1 MKLSDFFNTTYRP
14 LRLRGRSPKT
24 TLLYVN
30 LFRQFDRWLAA
41 EGIATEGCI
50 EHLDELILARYL
62 DHRAS
67 CRSAYTAEK
76 ERSQLLA
83 LARLAWERRVPG
95 LERMP
100 TCPPGVLPQ
109 RVPTSWTTEE
119 MQRVFE
125 VASHAQRP
133 IHGVPANEFFTA
145 LLMLCW
151 ETGERIGAVLAIPA
165 SEYRRPSVMVQPE
178 TRKGGKEGRI
188 YSLSPDLCDRLDRL
202 AVHKHERLI
211 PWTGHFTAL
220 YGRLKVLLTR
230 AGLGGRRLAFHQIRR
245 TAISHIAAAGGD
257 PVAFAGHSNP
267 SVTRRW
273 YIDPRLSERGPKP
286 HELLPRLD
294 PPHEPP
300 AAA

>member
-1 MKLSDFFNTTYRP
+1 MKLADFFSTTYRP

-24 TLLYVN
+24 TLLYTN
-30 LFRQFDRWLAA
+30 LFRQFDKWLQS
-41 EGIATEGCI
+41 ESIASEGCI
-50 EHLDELILARYL
+50 EHLDELVLARYL
-62 DHRAS
+62 DHRAG

-100 TCPPGVLPQ
+100 TCPPGILPQ
-109 RVPTSWTTEE
+109 KVPTSWTTEE
-119 MQRVFE
+119 IRHVFDTAE
-125 VASHAQRP
+125 KAQRP
-133 IHGVPANEFFTA
+133 IHGVPAGEFWSA
-145 LLMLCW
+145 LLLLCW

-165 SEYRRPSVMVQPE
+165 GEYRRPAVMVAPE

-188 YSLSPDLCDRLDRL
+188 YHLSPDLCDRLDRL
-202 AVHKHERLI
+202 AAHKHERLI
-211 PWTGHFTAL
+211 PWTGHIAGL
-220 YGRLKVLLTR
+220 YKRLKVLLTR
-230 AGLGGRRLAFHQIRR
+230 AGLGGRRLAFHQVRR

-273 YIDPRLSERGPKP
+273 YIDPRLAEHGPKP

-294 PPHEPP
+294 KPEEPP

>member
-1 MKLSDFFNTTYRP
+1 MTIKEFFATTYRP

-24 TLLYVN
+24 VLLYVN
-30 LFRQFDRWLAA
+30 LFKQFDKWLTS

-62 DHRAS
+62 DHRS
-67 CRSAYTAEK
+67 GCRSPYTAEK

-95 LERMP
+95 LDRMP
-100 TCPPGVLPQ
+100 TCPPGILPQ
-109 RVPTSWTTEE
+109 KIPTSWTTEE
-119 MQRVFE
+119 MRRLFE
-125 VASHAQRP
+125 VAEHASRP
-133 IHGVPANEFFTA
+133 IHGVPAGEFWSA
-145 LLMLCW
+145 LLLLCW

-165 SEYRRPSVMVQPE
+165 SEYRRPTVMVHPE

-188 YSLSPDLCDRLDRL
+188 YHLSTDLCDRLDRL
-202 AVHKHERLI
+202 ATHGHERLI

-230 AGLGGRRLAFHQIRR
+230 AGLGGRRMAFHQVRR

-257 PVAFAGHSNP
+257 PVAFAGHSDP

-273 YIDPRLSERGPKP
+273 YTDPRLSERGPKP

-294 PPHEPP
+294 TPHDPP

>member
-1 MKLSDFFNTTYRP
+1 MKLADFFSTTYRP

-24 TLLYVN
+24 TLLYTN
-30 LFRQFDRWLAA
+30 LFRQFDKWLES
-41 EGIATEGCI
+41 EGIAAEGCI
-50 EHLDELILARYL
+50 EHLDELVLARYL
-62 DHRAS
+62 DHRAG

-100 TCPPGVLPQ
+100 TCPPGILPQ
-109 RVPTSWTTEE
+109 KVPTSWTTEE
-119 MQRVFE
+119 IRHVFDTAE
-125 VASHAQRP
+125 KAQRP
-133 IHGVPANEFFTA
+133 IHGVPAGEFWSA
-145 LLMLCW
+145 LLLLCW

-165 SEYRRPSVMVQPE
+165 GEYRRPAVMVAPE

-188 YSLSPDLCDRLDRL
+188 YHLSPDLCDRLDRL
-202 AVHKHERLI
+202 AAHKHERLI
-211 PWTGHFTAL
+211 PWTGHIAGL
-220 YGRLKVLLTR
+220 YKRLKVLLTR
-230 AGLGGRRLAFHQIRR
+230 AGLHGRRLAFHQVRR

-273 YIDPRLSERGPKP
+273 YIDPRLAEHGPKP

-294 PPHEPP
+294 KPEEPP